1 MSINSMTNSAAGR
14 RTDLLPHKLPASIVE
29 IAAAARKA
37 PTPASPEAA
46 SPEAAAAKA
55 PAAKAEADP
64 PAPVNTALNL
74 LFGYIPTEVVTVY
87 VAVLAALEGS
97 APPADTLFTFYIFL
111 AVTPLVVWVVF
122 ASKIKALGKRLP
134 WRFGALP
141 LWEMFAATLAFTG
154 WVAALPNSPFD
165 MSQAMAGLM
174 VLITSTVIGLLAP
187 LFQQELKP

>member
-14 RTDLLPHKLPASIVE
+14 RTDLLPTKLPANVAE
-29 IAAAARKA
+29 IAAAARKV
-37 PTPASPEAA
+37 PTPVSPASAA
-46 SPEAAAAKA
+46 P
-55 PAAKAEADP
+55 KAEADP

-74 LFGYIPTEVVTVY
+74 LFGYIPTEVVTLY

-97 APPADTLFTFYIFL
+97 TPPANRLLTFYIFL

-154 WVAALPNSPFD
+154 WAAALPNSPFAI
-165 MSQAMAGLM
+165 SQAMAGLM